1 MSTVQLNH
9 QRPQVLDP
17 LSASL
22 HLRGDHDVPGLLE
35 QMVCEPVFVPL
46 SPSQP
51 VSLVVDGQ
59 DVDVQDLSRVVMS
72 AIDEVLDTGAQDVCN
87 QVMQQALTSW
97 DSDSRVPTDELMVV
111 QAAAHHRL
119 PSPRRAVYSARTDVI
134 PAAKEIL
141 ATGQDDGNLLVAL
154 GYAYHPRT
162 LGFWFRDEAAFSE
175 FTQWLTTTSQNFV
188 SRMDPDQAKMLNEL
202 CRLSLK
208 DLTESLVLRKD
219 DNDSL
224 EEYSFARVL
233 VWALTTWCSKQRQAV
248 SSGTVKDL
256 LVGPLAFSLSETL
269 LPRTVVLVNVERH
282 ARASVRRVDREWRII
297 TETLTNPVKMVT
309 PGRLSKLTALERARA
324 GISNQAANAVSNATH
339 GRTRS
344 GKVVFR
350 RRRVTTRDISRA
362 VIKVVSR
369 MGRVNR
375 SMNAIRQVSTSYAR
389 ANRRHPDDPNR
400 PGRSVSTRY
409 APDIHIY
416 LDCSGSISQDN
427 YQMTVRSLIAL
438 AKRLDVNLYLTS
450 FSHYMSTPFR
460 LDVKGRTVAQVWRQ
474 FSMIPKVDGGT
485 DYKQIYDVINQRP
498 ARSRQL
504 SLVIT
509 DFGWYP
515 GSYTLTHPRNL
526 YYVPISVSDGYE
538 VDMLRRM
545 AKSFV
550 HGMTGYE
557 PTIGSRL
564 LGMTV

>member
-59 DVDVQDLSRVVMS
+59 DVDVQDLSQVVMS
-72 AIDEVLDTGAQDVCN
+72 AIDEVLDLGAQDVCN

-233 VWALTTWCSKQRQAV
+233 VWALTTWCSNQRQAV
-248 SSGTVKDL
+248 SSGNAKDL
-256 LVGPLAFSLSETL
+256 LAGPLAFSLSETL

-297 TETLTNPVKMVT
+297 TGALTNPVKMVT
-309 PGRLSKLTALERARA
+309 PRKVVQADSAGEGQGRYQQPGGQRRQQRHSWKDPQRQGRLPSSPGDDQGHQPSHHQGRL
-324 GISNQAANAVSNATH
+324 TH
-339 GRTRS
+339 GT
-344 GKVVFR
+344 GQPFHE
-350 RRRVTTRDISRA
+350 
-362 VIKVVSR
+362 
-369 MGRVNR
+369 
-375 SMNAIRQVSTSYAR
+375 
-389 ANRRHPDDPNR
+389 RHPTGLDFLRTGQPSS
-400 PGRSVSTRY
+400 PGRSQPPGAERV
-409 APDIHIY
+409 D
-416 LDCSGSISQDN
+416 Q
-427 YQMTVRSLIAL
+427 VRPRHPHL
-438 AKRLDVNLYLTS
+438 
-450 FSHYMSTPFR
+450 
-460 LDVKGRTVAQVWRQ
+460 
-474 FSMIPKVDGGT
+474 
-485 DYKQIYDVINQRP
+485 
-498 ARSRQL
+498 
-504 SLVIT
+504 
-509 DFGWYP
+509 P
-515 GSYTLTHPRNL
+515 G
-526 YYVPISVSDGYE
+526 
-538 VDMLRRM
+538 
-545 AKSFV
+545 
-550 HGMTGYE
+550 
-557 PTIGSRL
+557 L
-564 LGMTV
+564 LGIDLAGQLPDDGPVPDRPGQAP